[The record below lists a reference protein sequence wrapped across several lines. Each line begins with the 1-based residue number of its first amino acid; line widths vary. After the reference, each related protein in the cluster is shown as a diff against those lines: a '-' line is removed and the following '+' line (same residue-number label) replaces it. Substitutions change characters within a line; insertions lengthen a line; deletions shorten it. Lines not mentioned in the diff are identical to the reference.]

1 MKRVLKEIKEKVI
14 EMNRLRKE
22 IMELIPKEIDEV
34 TNKNYKLRN
43 GNMKGS
49 LSKNGNEL
57 NNWIDNL
64 VECFDA
70 IEILKEIG
78 EV

>member
-1 MKRVLKEIKEKVI
+1 
-14 EMNRLRKE
+14 
-22 IMELIPKEIDEV
+22 
-34 TNKNYKLRN
+34 
-43 GNMKGS
+43 MKGS

-57 NNWIDNL
+57 NDWIDNL

>member
-1 MKRVLKEIKEKVI
+1 MKRVLKEIKEKAI

-57 NNWIDNL
+57 NDWIDNL

>member
-57 NNWIDNL
+57 NDWIDNL